1 MFTENGKGTIFDNV
15 KGRSIVKAH
24 IPENDIIKP
33 TKTFSINN
41 DKFDSSLIVDE
52 YKMPSFKY
60 IEDNSINDF
69 YDYPD
74 FCMSQNP
81 EYKYK
86 YPKLSTAETIKA
98 QWQTEKGIPNEL
110 NTFIRQDETGQSL
123 EDIKIQ
129 DNAYQTGLQQIEK
142 MIDEDL
148 KTYKASYNDY
158 RKNEGKMTD
167 EEEDIKYKDMMKKE
181 DKLSKKEGLRNRYV
195 KSNPV
200 LIKPA
205 IQKKTI
211 ELQKKFKSAFAKKQ
225 TEKLNSG
232 VEESKTDP
240 QKAIITL
247 KTTGPPPV
255 KSGGDKTPPP
265 PPPLPLKSPHTVA
278 SMRKRIDEIKARS
291 AGNTP
296 VTDLRKHLELEEE
309 NENVDD
315 DKTVNNDVYS
325 VSDTLKPSFIEAH
338 KILDKFTGEKEG
350 YNIKEKNPD
359 DFVILNELCD
369 KILNKPKG
377 TNKWATF
384 RKLSTLLHFGQTL
397 TYVHTPKK

>member
-1 MFTENGKGTIFDNV
+1 
-15 KGRSIVKAH
+15 
-24 IPENDIIKP
+24 
-33 TKTFSINN
+33 
-41 DKFDSSLIVDE
+41 
-52 YKMPSFKY
+52 
-60 IEDNSINDF
+60 
-69 YDYPD
+69 
-74 FCMSQNP
+74 
-81 EYKYK
+81 
-86 YPKLSTAETIKA
+86 
-98 QWQTEKGIPNEL
+98 
-110 NTFIRQDETGQSL
+110 
-123 EDIKIQ
+123 
-129 DNAYQTGLQQIEK
+129 

-158 RKNEGKMTD
+158 RKHEGKMTD

-205 IQKKTI
+205 VIDPKKTI
-211 ELQKKFKSAFAKKQ
+211 EFQKKYKASFAKKQ

-247 KTTGPPPV
+247 KPTGPPPV
-255 KSGGDKTPPP
+255 KSGGGKTPLPPP
-265 PPPLPLKSPHTVA
+265 PPLKSPHTVA

-291 AGNTP
+291 ASNSP

-315 DKTVNNDVYS
+315 DKTVNNDTFN
-325 VSDTLKPSFIEAH
+325 VSDTLKSSFVEAH
-338 KILDKFTGEKEG
+338 EILNKFTSEKDG
-350 YNIKEKNPD
+350 YSIKEKNPD
-359 DFVILNELCD
+359 DFVRLNELCD